1 MEWDLGRAT
10 QEAGHLTKGAATV
23 EGSGFNPAGTH
34 RGRPQKDTQM
44 VPPRRGKGTFSASS
58 SCPQG
63 SGCLT
68 CLGLSGLLAPQVEAS
83 ENQVKLMQGTVGYT
97 CGYLVS
103 VATDAAE
110 KVSLEAEAGA

>member
-1 MEWDLGRAT
+1 
-10 QEAGHLTKGAATV
+10 
-23 EGSGFNPAGTH
+23 
-34 RGRPQKDTQM
+34 M

-68 CLGLSGLLAPQVEAS
+68 CPGLSGLLAPQVEVS
-83 ENQVKLMQGTVGYT
+83 ENQGKPMVGYT

-103 VATDAAE
+103 VATAAAE
-110 KVSLEAEAGA
+110 EVSLEAEAGA